1 MRPWAEWTAKTALL
15 AAGFA
20 AARGGLSGAALAG
33 TGGSGASGNAS
44 VLSGNRVTAPVSV
57 PADVCGNAGA
67 LLGIA
72 SAGCR
77 GGAAAAAGLPATA
90 GPAASG
96 VTRASVSVGSRNTVN
111 IPVSIPADVCGN
123 AAAILGDSTAGCAG
137 GANTIDTGIPSAR
150 TVIQGAVAPAPAPPG
165 V

>member
-1 MRPWAEWTAKTALL
+1 M
-15 AAGFA
+15 
-20 AARGGLSGAALAG
+20 
-33 TGGSGASGNAS
+33 
-44 VLSGNRVTAPVSV
+44 
-57 PADVCGNAGA
+57 
-67 LLGIA
+67 A
-72 SAGCR
+72 SAGCG

-96 VTRASVSVGSRNTVN
+96 VTRGSVSVGSRNTVN

-137 GANTIDTGIPSAR
+137 GANTIDTGIRSAG

-165 V
+165 VAGPLAGLRPGSGLTSLSRVTSTGGPGPTLRPRPGAGARTLTHTPRAR